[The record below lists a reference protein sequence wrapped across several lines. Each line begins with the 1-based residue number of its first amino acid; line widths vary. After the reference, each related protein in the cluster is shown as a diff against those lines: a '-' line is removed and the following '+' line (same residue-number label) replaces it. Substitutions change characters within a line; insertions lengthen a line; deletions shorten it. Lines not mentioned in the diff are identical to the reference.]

1 MNVYVEVV
9 PFTYMYMYIVFEIA
23 LYVFVTLSCEFS
35 QLSVRM
41 CFISRVLLS
50 ISLLL

>member
-1 MNVYVEVV
+1 
-9 PFTYMYMYIVFEIA
+9 

-50 ISLLL
+50 ISLLLFTCGVKLV